1 MIIKQEEEYR
11 LRKLDSI
18 DCGNIFCRDRQE
30 AREDLEIF
38 GKRLFQ
44 AEITICVNALKVE
57 SELQVRE
64 TERRHEKSQRT
75 SLGDEKIRRATKIH
89 HLISWAKVLIMFL
102 KLQTLV
108 LIPPSITLDWVA
120 YE

>member
-18 DCGNIFCRDRQE
+18 DYGNIFCRDRQK

-44 AEITICVNALKVE
+44 AEITICVNAMKVE
-57 SELQVRE
+57 SELQVRG

-75 SLGDEKIRRATKIH
+75 GIGDEKIRRATKIH
-89 HLISWAKVLIMFL
+89 HLILGQKCLLCF
-102 KLQTLV
+102 
-108 LIPPSITLDWVA
+108 
-120 YE
+120 